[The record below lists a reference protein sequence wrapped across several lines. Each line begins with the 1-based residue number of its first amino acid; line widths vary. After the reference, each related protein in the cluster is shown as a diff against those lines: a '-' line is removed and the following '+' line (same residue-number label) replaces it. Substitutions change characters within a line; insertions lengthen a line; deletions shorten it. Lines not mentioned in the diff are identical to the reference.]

1 MAAGA
6 RGSPTYGVRGGG
18 LPPGPGGRSWLAAAA
33 ARNLRRPLPVGLLAA
48 HPGPPP
54 KHYLFVITLLVGTN
68 RPNSRASRL
77 ATIYAGFLAELSVDY
92 QIINLVDL
100 PADFTSSALYH
111 HAGQNAGFNALAG
124 LLNASDKLVIFVPEY
139 NCSFPGVLKAFI
151 DGLPYP
157 GGLRGKKAALVG
169 LSDGGQGGLLALAH
183 LTDVL
188 MYLGTAVLPQRVR
201 LPFIGKDLTDGNQLS
216 NPLSN
221 QLLRE
226 QAAAL
231 LAF

>member
-1 MAAGA
+1 M
-6 RGSPTYGVRGGG
+6 
-18 LPPGPGGRSWLAAAA
+18 
-33 ARNLRRPLPVGLLAA
+33 
-48 HPGPPP
+48 
-54 KHYLFVITLLVGTN
+54 ITLLIGTN

-77 ATIYAGFLAELSVDY
+77 ARIYANLLTDLTTDC
-92 QIINLVDL
+92 QILNLIDL
-100 PADFTSSALYH
+100 PVDFTTSALYQN
-111 HAGQNAGFNALAG
+111 AGQNAGFNALAG
-124 LLNASDKLVIFVPEY
+124 LLDASDKLVIFVPEY

-169 LSDGGQGGLLALAH
+169 LSDGPQGGVLALAH

-201 LPFIGKDLTDGNQLS
+201 LPFIGKDLTADDQLS

-226 QAAAL
+226 QAVAL

>member
-1 MAAGA
+1 M
-6 RGSPTYGVRGGG
+6 
-18 LPPGPGGRSWLAAAA
+18 
-33 ARNLRRPLPVGLLAA
+33 
-48 HPGPPP
+48 
-54 KHYLFVITLLVGTN
+54 ITLLIGTN
-68 RPNSRASRL
+68 RPGSRAGQLARL
-77 ATIYAGFLAELSVDY
+77 YATLLTELGAEFQFLDLTA
-92 QIINLVDL
+92 L
-100 PADFTSSALYH
+100 PADFTTSALYKN
-111 HAGQNAGFNALAG
+111 AGQHPDFNALAG
-124 LLNASDKLVIFVPEY
+124 IVGTSDRVVIFVPEY
-139 NCSFPGVLKAFI
+139 NGSFPGVLKAFI

-169 LSDGGQGGLLALAH
+169 LSDGGQGAGPALSH

-201 LPFIGKDLTDGNQLS
+201 LPFIGKDLRPDGTLA
-216 NPLSN
+216 NPLSH